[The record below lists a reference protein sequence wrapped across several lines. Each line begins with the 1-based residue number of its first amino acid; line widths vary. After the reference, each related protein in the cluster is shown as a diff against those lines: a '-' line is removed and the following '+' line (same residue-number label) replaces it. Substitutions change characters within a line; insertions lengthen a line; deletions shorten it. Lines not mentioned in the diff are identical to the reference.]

1 MFGGM
6 IVLGTITV
14 SGATGMP
21 VAPGNDPV
29 VMMDVV
35 VNQVIHP
42 VMDAF
47 HHLVC
52 HHLVVVVSEM
62 VCEKDHHQ
70 EESRDSACEDHLA

>member
-1 MFGGM
+1 
-6 IVLGTITV
+6 
-14 SGATGMP
+14 MP

-29 VMMDVV
+29 VTMDVV

-70 EESRDSACEDHLA
+70 EESRDSAYEDHLASEHLEGVVMTVGC